1 MVAGQKSKRPGR
13 RAKSTWPDF
22 HHIGPDT
29 LAGRYMRS
37 FWHPVH
43 HADDL
48 PKGRAKPIKIMNV
61 DYTIYRGES
70 GQPHLIDARCPHRS
84 MQLSAGW
91 VEGDALRCFFHGW
104 KFDKSGQCIEQPAE
118 PRPFA
123 GKVAIRS
130 YPCRD
135 YLGLVFAY
143 LGDGEPPPLPRYPTF
158 EDFDGLLE
166 HDSYFTAC
174 NYFNKVE
181 NAADLTH
188 SGFVHRNNPGS
199 FDGLTNSPL
208 MDAEESCWGVT
219 VFARWPEEV
228 RVLQFGMPNVVH
240 HKAQPTDHA
249 VAPYREFLAWY
260 VPVDDESTIQFTVVA
275 LRFPPEKVREY
286 TERRAGR
293 LAKRTQSHV
302 ELGAKVLRGELWLD
316 DVDPE
321 STDFVRL
328 QDEVSLVGQGRIADY
343 DNELLGQSDKAVI
356 FVRKVWARELEALAE
371 ERACKRWV
379 YDDDA
384 LGVTRGEVS
393 ERQFEDALAGRAQS
407 TDT

>member
-1 MVAGQKSKRPGR
+1 MVATQKSKRPNR
-13 RAKSTWPDF
+13 RAKSGWPDF

-29 LAGRYMRS
+29 VAGRYMRS

-43 HADDL
+43 HSDDL
-48 PKGRAKPIKIMNV
+48 PKGRAKPIKIIDV
-61 DYTIYRGES
+61 DCTIYRAES
-70 GQPHLIDARCPHRS
+70 GQPHLVDARCPHRS

-91 VEGDALRCFFHGW
+91 VEGDSLRCFFHGW
-104 KFDKSGQCIEQPAE
+104 KFDSSGQCVDQPAE
-118 PRPFA
+118 PKSFA
-123 GKVAIRS
+123 DKVAIRS

-143 LGDGEPPPLPRYPTF
+143 LGDGEPPSFPRYPTF
-158 EDFDGLLE
+158 EDFEGLLE

-240 HKAQPTDHA
+240 HKAQSTDFA
-249 VAPYREFLAWY
+249 IAPYREFLAWY
-260 VPVDDESTIQFTVVA
+260 VPVDDESTMQFTVVA
-275 LRFPPEKVREY
+275 LRFPPHKVREY
-286 TERRAGR
+286 TERRATR

-316 DVDPE
+316 NVDPE

-328 QDEVSLVGQGRIADY
+328 QDEVSLVGQGRIADH

-356 FVRKVWARELEALAE
+356 FLRKVWARELEAFAE
-371 ERACKRWV
+371 ERACKHWV
-379 YDDDA
+379 HDDDV
-384 LGVTRGEVS
+384 LDVSRGEVS
-393 ERQFEDALAGRAQS
+393 EKQYEDALAGRAQS
-407 TDT
+407 TDN

>member
-1 MVAGQKSKRPGR
+1 MGAKRKYGRPGR
-13 RAKSTWPDF
+13 RGKSVWPDF
-22 HHIGPDT
+22 HRTGPDT

-37 FWHPVH
+37 FWHPVYH
-43 HADDL
+43 SADL
-48 PKGRAKPIKIMNV
+48 PGKRAKPITIMNV
-61 DYTIYRGES
+61 DYTLYRGES
-70 GQPHLIDARCPHRS
+70 GQPHLMDARCPHRS

-91 VEGDALRCFFHGW
+91 VEGESLRCFFHGW
-104 KFDKSGQCIEQPAE
+104 KFDSSGQCVDQPAE
-118 PRPFA
+118 PRSFA
-123 GKVAIRS
+123 DKVAIGS

-143 LGDGEPPPLPRYPTF
+143 LGDGEPPPFPRYPTF
-158 EDFDGLLE
+158 EDFDGLIE
-166 HDSYFTAC
+166 HDSYSTRC

-199 FDGLTNSPL
+199 FDGLTNSPT

-219 VFARWPEEV
+219 VFARWPEEL

-240 HKAQPTDHA
+240 HKAQPSDFA
-249 VAPYREFLAWY
+249 IAPYREFLAWY
-260 VPVDDESTIQFTVVA
+260 VPVDDENTMQFTVVA
-275 LRFPPEKVREY
+275 LRLPPDKLHEY
-286 TERRAGR
+286 TERRAVR
-293 LAKRTQSHV
+293 LAKRTQSHL
-302 ELGAKVLRGELWLD
+302 ELGARVLKGDLSLD

-356 FVRKVWARELEALAE
+356 FLRGIWARELKAFAND
-371 ERACKRWV
+371 RACKRWV
-379 YDDDA
+379 HDDDA
-384 LGVTRGEVS
+384 LRVTRGEVS
-393 ERQFEDALAGRAQS
+393 EKQYEEALSSQAPSSGN
-407 TDT
+407 